1 MSYKSE
7 RSFERSMIPHEYIE
21 ELTRRTDIVEL
32 VGSYVQL
39 KRKGRLYGGLC
50 PFHSEKTPSFY
61 VYPDTQ
67 SFYCFGC
74 GAGGDVITWVRRME
88 NLEFTDA
95 VKQLAEKSGLQ
106 VPNDREADRRAQL
119 RTRIF
124 AINRETANFYFRNLV
139 AGNDKRGL
147 QYFVSRQLKPETIK
161 KYGLGYAPDSWNTL
175 TDHLLKKGFT
185 EEELLA
191 ANVAHRSGKGNLYD
205 AFRGRVMF
213 PIVDTRGA
221 VIGFGGRV
229 LDDSQPKYLNTAK
242 TPVFDKGRNLF
253 SLNFAK
259 DSSSTHMILAEGYM
273 DVIAINQAGFSNVVA
288 TLGTAI
294 TPEQA
299 RKLTQ
304 YAKEMIIAYDSDGPG
319 QQATQKAINRFSEVG
334 MPSRILHMTGAKDP
348 DEFIKKYGSER
359 FRLLLEQAGDAINFR
374 LDRCENGLDTS
385 TESGKVQLLKR
396 VVSVLAEIQ
405 NPLEREV
412 YLSRTANKWEI
423 SAEVL
428 HQQVDRTIRSKRRL
442 EATKEWKDI
451 IEHTV
456 RPEPQQPQSGNHL
469 RERKAEERILFY
481 ILSKPEESAWIVD
494 EIKPEQFSSALFQQV
509 LNAFQES
516 VRQQTSFSLSS
527 MGDVLS
533 EGEMG
538 KLSGIAARNQEV
550 PVTKEEVQDC
560 IRALHPGVP
569 ETVETN
575 DDLLKLIQKKQHP
588 NG

>member
-1 MSYKSE
+1 MTYSDDFLEQLRAACPMETIAGNYVNL
-7 RSFERSMIPHEYIE
+7 I
-21 ELTRRTDIVEL
+21 RR
-32 VGSYVQL
+32 GRHYVCN
-39 KRKGRLYGGLC
+39 C
-50 PFHSEKTPSFY
+50 PFHSEKSPSCTIF
-61 VYPDTQ
+61 PDTQ

-124 AINRETANFYFRNLV
+124 AINRETANFYFRNLI

-374 LDRCENGLDTS
+374 LDRCENGLDTN

-428 HQQVDRTIRSKRRL
+428 HQQVDRTIRSKRQL

>member
-1 MSYKSE
+1 MTYSDDFLEQLREACPMETIAGNYVNL
-7 RSFERSMIPHEYIE
+7 I
-21 ELTRRTDIVEL
+21 RR
-32 VGSYVQL
+32 GRHYVCN
-39 KRKGRLYGGLC
+39 C
-50 PFHSEKTPSFY
+50 PFHSEKSPSCTIF
-61 VYPDTQ
+61 PDTQ

-560 IRALHPGVP
+560 IRALHPGVL

>member
-1 MSYKSE
+1 MTYSDDFLEQLREACPMETIAGNYVNL
-7 RSFERSMIPHEYIE
+7 I
-21 ELTRRTDIVEL
+21 RR
-32 VGSYVQL
+32 GRHYVCN
-39 KRKGRLYGGLC
+39 C
-50 PFHSEKTPSFY
+50 PFHSEKSPSCTIF
-61 VYPDTQ
+61 PDTQ

-299 RKLTQ
+299 RKLTK

>member
-1 MSYKSE
+1 MTYSDDFLEQLRAACPMETIAGNYVNL
-7 RSFERSMIPHEYIE
+7 I
-21 ELTRRTDIVEL
+21 RR
-32 VGSYVQL
+32 GRHYVCN
-39 KRKGRLYGGLC
+39 C
-50 PFHSEKTPSFY
+50 PFHSEKSPSCTIF
-61 VYPDTQ
+61 PDTQ

-124 AINRETANFYFRNLV
+124 AINRETANFYFRNLI

-374 LDRCENGLDTS
+374 LDRCENGLDTN

-396 VVSVLAEIQ
+396 VVSVLAESQ

>member
-1 MSYKSE
+1 MTYSDDFLEQLRAACPMETIAGNYVNL
-7 RSFERSMIPHEYIE
+7 I
-21 ELTRRTDIVEL
+21 RR
-32 VGSYVQL
+32 GRHYVCN
-39 KRKGRLYGGLC
+39 C
-50 PFHSEKTPSFY
+50 PFHSEKSPSCTIF
-61 VYPDTQ
+61 PDTQ

-124 AINRETANFYFRNLV
+124 AINRETANFYFRNLI

-374 LDRCENGLDTS
+374 LDRCENGLDTN

-442 EATKEWKDI
+442 EAMKEWKDI

>member
-1 MSYKSE
+1 MTYSDDFLEQLRAACPMETIAGNYVNL
-7 RSFERSMIPHEYIE
+7 I
-21 ELTRRTDIVEL
+21 RR
-32 VGSYVQL
+32 GRHYVCN
-39 KRKGRLYGGLC
+39 C
-50 PFHSEKTPSFY
+50 PFHSEKSPSCTIF
-61 VYPDTQ
+61 PDTQ

-124 AINRETANFYFRNLV
+124 AINRETANFYFRNLI

-374 LDRCENGLDTS
+374 LDRCENGLDTN

-494 EIKPEQFSSALFQQV
+494 KIKPEQFSSALFQQV

-527 MGDVLS
+527 MGDFLS

-538 KLSGIAARNQEV
+538 KLSGITARNPEV

>member
-1 MSYKSE
+1 MTYSDDFLEQLREACPMETIAGNYVNL
-7 RSFERSMIPHEYIE
+7 I
-21 ELTRRTDIVEL
+21 RR
-32 VGSYVQL
+32 GRHYVCN
-39 KRKGRLYGGLC
+39 C
-50 PFHSEKTPSFY
+50 PFHSEKSPSCTIF
-61 VYPDTQ
+61 PDTQ

-294 TPEQA
+294 TQEQA

>member
-1 MSYKSE
+1 MTYSDDFLEQLREACPMETIAGNYVNL
-7 RSFERSMIPHEYIE
+7 I
-21 ELTRRTDIVEL
+21 RR
-32 VGSYVQL
+32 GRHYVCN
-39 KRKGRLYGGLC
+39 C
-50 PFHSEKTPSFY
+50 PFHSEKSPSCTIF
-61 VYPDTQ
+61 PDTQ

-469 RERKAEERILFY
+469 RERKAEERILF
-481 ILSKPEESAWIVD
+481 
-494 EIKPEQFSSALFQQV
+494 F
-509 LNAFQES
+509 
-516 VRQQTSFSLSS
+516 
-527 MGDVLS
+527 
-533 EGEMG
+533 
-538 KLSGIAARNQEV
+538 
-550 PVTKEEVQDC
+550 
-560 IRALHPGVP
+560 
-569 ETVETN
+569 
-575 DDLLKLIQKKQHP
+575 P
-588 NG
+588 NRKNLRGSWMK

>member
-1 MSYKSE
+1 MTYSDDFLEQLREACPMETIAGNYVNL
-7 RSFERSMIPHEYIE
+7 I
-21 ELTRRTDIVEL
+21 RR
-32 VGSYVQL
+32 GRHYVCN
-39 KRKGRLYGGLC
+39 C
-50 PFHSEKTPSFY
+50 PFHSEKSPSCTIF
-61 VYPDTQ
+61 PDTQ

-533 EGEMG
+533 EGKMG

>member
-1 MSYKSE
+1 MTYSDDFLEQLREACPMETIAGNYVNL
-7 RSFERSMIPHEYIE
+7 I
-21 ELTRRTDIVEL
+21 RR
-32 VGSYVQL
+32 GRHYVCN
-39 KRKGRLYGGLC
+39 C
-50 PFHSEKTPSFY
+50 PFHSEKSPSCTIF
-61 VYPDTQ
+61 PDTQ

-456 RPEPQQPQSGNHL
+456 RPEPQSGNHL

>member
-1 MSYKSE
+1 MTYSDDFLEQLRAACPMETIAGNYVNL
-7 RSFERSMIPHEYIE
+7 I
-21 ELTRRTDIVEL
+21 RR
-32 VGSYVQL
+32 GRHYVCN
-39 KRKGRLYGGLC
+39 C
-50 PFHSEKTPSFY
+50 PFHSEKSPSCTIF
-61 VYPDTQ
+61 PDTQ

-124 AINRETANFYFRNLV
+124 AINRETANFYFRNLI

-374 LDRCENGLDTS
+374 LDRCENGLDTN

-550 PVTKEEVQDC
+550 PVTKEEGQDC

>member
-1 MSYKSE
+1 MTYSDDFLEQLREACPMETIAGNYVNL
-7 RSFERSMIPHEYIE
+7 I
-21 ELTRRTDIVEL
+21 RR
-32 VGSYVQL
+32 GRHYVCN
-39 KRKGRLYGGLC
+39 C
-50 PFHSEKTPSFY
+50 PFHSEKSPSCTIF
-61 VYPDTQ
+61 PDTQ

-538 KLSGIAARNQEV
+538 KLSGIAARNREV

>member
-1 MSYKSE
+1 MTYSDDFLEQLRAACPMETIAGNYVNL
-7 RSFERSMIPHEYIE
+7 I
-21 ELTRRTDIVEL
+21 RR
-32 VGSYVQL
+32 GRHYVCN
-39 KRKGRLYGGLC
+39 C
-50 PFHSEKTPSFY
+50 PFHSEKSPSCTIF
-61 VYPDTQ
+61 PDTQ

-74 GAGGDVITWVRRME
+74 GAGGDVITCVRRME

-124 AINRETANFYFRNLV
+124 AINRETANFYFRNLI

>member
-1 MSYKSE
+1 MTYSDDFLEQLREACPMETIAGNYVNL
-7 RSFERSMIPHEYIE
+7 I
-21 ELTRRTDIVEL
+21 RR
-32 VGSYVQL
+32 GRHYVCN
-39 KRKGRLYGGLC
+39 C
-50 PFHSEKTPSFY
+50 PFHSEKSPSCTIF
-61 VYPDTQ
+61 PDTQ

-374 LDRCENGLDTS
+374 LDRCENGLDTN

>member
-1 MSYKSE
+1 MTYSDDFLEQLREACPMETIAGNYVNL
-7 RSFERSMIPHEYIE
+7 I
-21 ELTRRTDIVEL
+21 RR
-32 VGSYVQL
+32 GRHYVCN
-39 KRKGRLYGGLC
+39 C
-50 PFHSEKTPSFY
+50 PFHSEKSPSCTIF
-61 VYPDTQ
+61 PDTQ

-124 AINRETANFYFRNLV
+124 AINRETANFYFRNLI

-456 RPEPQQPQSGNHL
+456 RPEPQQPQSGSHL

>member
-1 MSYKSE
+1 MTYSDDFLEQLRAACPMETIAGNYVNL
-7 RSFERSMIPHEYIE
+7 I
-21 ELTRRTDIVEL
+21 RR
-32 VGSYVQL
+32 GRHYVCN
-39 KRKGRLYGGLC
+39 C
-50 PFHSEKTPSFY
+50 PFHSEKSPSCTIF
-61 VYPDTQ
+61 PDTQ

-124 AINRETANFYFRNLV
+124 AINRETANFYFRNLI

-374 LDRCENGLDTS
+374 LDRCENGLDTN

-423 SAEVL
+423 SADVL
-428 HQQVDRTIRSKRRL
+428 HQQVDRTIRSKKRL

-509 LNAFQES
+509 LNAFQKS

>member
-1 MSYKSE
+1 MTYSDDFLEQLREACPMETIAGNYVNL
-7 RSFERSMIPHEYIE
+7 I
-21 ELTRRTDIVEL
+21 RR
-32 VGSYVQL
+32 GRHYVCN
-39 KRKGRLYGGLC
+39 C
-50 PFHSEKTPSFY
+50 PFHSEKSPSCTIF
-61 VYPDTQ
+61 PDTQ

-533 EGEMG
+533 KGEMG

>member
-1 MSYKSE
+1 MTYSDDFLEQLREACPMETIAGNYVNL
-7 RSFERSMIPHEYIE
+7 I
-21 ELTRRTDIVEL
+21 RR
-32 VGSYVQL
+32 GRHYVCN
-39 KRKGRLYGGLC
+39 C
-50 PFHSEKTPSFY
+50 PFHSEKSPSCTIF
-61 VYPDTQ
+61 PDTQ

-191 ANVAHRSGKGNLYD
+191 ANVVHRSGKGNLYD

>member
-1 MSYKSE
+1 MTYSDDFLEQLREACPMETIAGNYVNL
-7 RSFERSMIPHEYIE
+7 I
-21 ELTRRTDIVEL
+21 RR
-32 VGSYVQL
+32 GRHYVCN
-39 KRKGRLYGGLC
+39 C
-50 PFHSEKTPSFY
+50 PFHSEKSPSCTIF
-61 VYPDTQ
+61 PDTQ

-359 FRLLLEQAGDAINFR
+359 FRLLLDQAGDAINFR

>member
-1 MSYKSE
+1 MTYSDDFLEQLRAACPMETIAGNYVNL
-7 RSFERSMIPHEYIE
+7 I
-21 ELTRRTDIVEL
+21 RR
-32 VGSYVQL
+32 GRHYVCN
-39 KRKGRLYGGLC
+39 C
-50 PFHSEKTPSFY
+50 PFHSEKSPSCTIF
-61 VYPDTQ
+61 PDTQ

-124 AINRETANFYFRNLV
+124 AINRETANFYFRNLI

-374 LDRCENGLDTS
+374 LDRCENGLDTN

-538 KLSGIAARNQEV
+538 KLSGIPARNQEV

>member
-1 MSYKSE
+1 MTYSDDFLEQLREACPMETIAGNYVNL
-7 RSFERSMIPHEYIE
+7 I
-21 ELTRRTDIVEL
+21 RR
-32 VGSYVQL
+32 GRHYVCN
-39 KRKGRLYGGLC
+39 C
-50 PFHSEKTPSFY
+50 PFHSEKSPSCTIF
-61 VYPDTQ
+61 PDTQ

-253 SLNFAK
+253 SLNFAT

>member
-1 MSYKSE
+1 MTYSDDFLEQLREACPMETIAGNYVNL
-7 RSFERSMIPHEYIE
+7 I
-21 ELTRRTDIVEL
+21 RR
-32 VGSYVQL
+32 GRHYVCN
-39 KRKGRLYGGLC
+39 C
-50 PFHSEKTPSFY
+50 PFHSEKSPSCTIF
-61 VYPDTQ
+61 PDTQ

-348 DEFIKKYGSER
+348 DEFIKKYGSDR

>member
-1 MSYKSE
+1 MTYSDDFLEQLREACPMETIAGNYVNL
-7 RSFERSMIPHEYIE
+7 I
-21 ELTRRTDIVEL
+21 RR
-32 VGSYVQL
+32 GRHYVCN
-39 KRKGRLYGGLC
+39 C
-50 PFHSEKTPSFY
+50 PFHSEKSPSCTIF
-61 VYPDTQ
+61 PDTQ

-469 RERKAEERILFY
+469 RERKAEECILFY

>member
-1 MSYKSE
+1 MTYSDDFLEQLREACPMETIAGNYVNL
-7 RSFERSMIPHEYIE
+7 I
-21 ELTRRTDIVEL
+21 RR
-32 VGSYVQL
+32 GRHYVCN
-39 KRKGRLYGGLC
+39 C
-50 PFHSEKTPSFY
+50 PFHSEKSPSCTIF
-61 VYPDTQ
+61 PDTQ

-527 MGDVLS
+527 MGDVSS

>member
-1 MSYKSE
+1 MTYSDDFLEQLRAACPMETIAGNYVNL
-7 RSFERSMIPHEYIE
+7 I
-21 ELTRRTDIVEL
+21 RR
-32 VGSYVQL
+32 GRHYVCN
-39 KRKGRLYGGLC
+39 C
-50 PFHSEKTPSFY
+50 PFHSEKSPSCTIF
-61 VYPDTQ
+61 PDTQ

-124 AINRETANFYFRNLV
+124 AINRETANFYFRNLI

-374 LDRCENGLDTS
+374 LDRCENGLDTN

-516 VRQQTSFSLSS
+516 VQQQTSFSLSS

>member
-1 MSYKSE
+1 
-7 RSFERSMIPHEYIE
+7 MIPHEYIE
-21 ELTRRTDIVEL
+21 ELTRRTDIVDV
-32 VGSYVQL
+32 VGNYVQL

>member
-1 MSYKSE
+1 MTYSDDFLEQLREACPMETIAGNYVNL
-7 RSFERSMIPHEYIE
+7 I
-21 ELTRRTDIVEL
+21 RR
-32 VGSYVQL
+32 GRHYVCN
-39 KRKGRLYGGLC
+39 C
-50 PFHSEKTPSFY
+50 PFHSEKSPSCTIF
-61 VYPDTQ
+61 PDTQ

-74 GAGGDVITWVRRME
+74 GAGGDVITWVRHME

-304 YAKEMIIAYDSDGPG
+304 YAKEMIIPYDSDGPG

>member
-1 MSYKSE
+1 MTYSDDFLEQLRAACPMETIAGNYVNL
-7 RSFERSMIPHEYIE
+7 I
-21 ELTRRTDIVEL
+21 RR
-32 VGSYVQL
+32 GRHYVCN
-39 KRKGRLYGGLC
+39 C
-50 PFHSEKTPSFY
+50 PFHSEKSPSCTIF
-61 VYPDTQ
+61 PDTQ

-124 AINRETANFYFRNLV
+124 AINRETANFYFRNLI

-348 DEFIKKYGSER
+348 DELIKKYGSER

-374 LDRCENGLDTS
+374 LDRCENGLDTN

>member
-1 MSYKSE
+1 MTYSDDFLEQLRAACPMETIAGNYVNL
-7 RSFERSMIPHEYIE
+7 I
-21 ELTRRTDIVEL
+21 RR
-32 VGSYVQL
+32 GRHYVCN
-39 KRKGRLYGGLC
+39 C
-50 PFHSEKTPSFY
+50 PFHSEKSPSCTIF
-61 VYPDTQ
+61 PDTQ

-124 AINRETANFYFRNLV
+124 AINRETANFYFRNLI

-294 TPEQA
+294 TPEQV

-374 LDRCENGLDTS
+374 LDRCENGLDTN

>member
-1 MSYKSE
+1 MTYSDDFLEQLREACPMETIAGNYVNL
-7 RSFERSMIPHEYIE
+7 I
-21 ELTRRTDIVEL
+21 RR
-32 VGSYVQL
+32 GRHYVCN
-39 KRKGRLYGGLC
+39 C
-50 PFHSEKTPSFY
+50 PFHSEKSPSCTIF
-61 VYPDTQ
+61 PDTQ

-205 AFRGRVMF
+205 AFRGREMF

>member
-1 MSYKSE
+1 MTYSDDFLEQLRAACPMETIAGNYVNL
-7 RSFERSMIPHEYIE
+7 I
-21 ELTRRTDIVEL
+21 RR
-32 VGSYVQL
+32 GRHYVCN
-39 KRKGRLYGGLC
+39 C
-50 PFHSEKTPSFY
+50 PFHSEKSPSCTIF
-61 VYPDTQ
+61 PDTQ

-124 AINRETANFYFRNLV
+124 AINRETANFYFRNLI

-374 LDRCENGLDTS
+374 LDRCENGLDTN

-569 ETVETN
+569 ETVEAN